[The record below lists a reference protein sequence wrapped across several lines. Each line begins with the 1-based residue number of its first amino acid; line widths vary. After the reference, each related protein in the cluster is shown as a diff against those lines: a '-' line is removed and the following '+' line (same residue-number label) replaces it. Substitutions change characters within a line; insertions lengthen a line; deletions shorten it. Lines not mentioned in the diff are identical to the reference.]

1 MEKENKVK
9 IESVEEEIKRIIAQ
23 LPDGSVFCVKN
34 KNKLSAL
41 KMKLKVDELS
51 IEEFISIF
59 IKKVE
64 KHWDKRTI
72 PTKFPFGISWEKDLW
87 EEIFDK
93 YHDKFEHEKEKEIK
107 EKVGKFIYITGK
119 ANFERAVKEKNLKV
133 VEDGTAVYT
142 KDSHDPD
149 KLLSEGKRI
158 ITWDSRM
165 GEEYRKILDKFFK
178 LVKKE
183 ADKEFAKRK
192 EEAKNRFKNQS
203 KLAEEVFYQY
213 IRPYLIGV
221 ILSKATKGKLGSIVT
236 SENESSSFVSFIKE
250 DSLIHK
256 KFEKPKKKIKG
267 EKNEKRNK
275 NDGKRN

>member
-1 MEKENKVK
+1 MNKHMKIMRKEIENKNK
-9 IESVEEEIKRIIAQ
+9 TEGVEEEIKKIITQ
-23 LPDGSVFCVKN
+23 LPDGSVFCVKD

-64 KHWDKRTI
+64 KHWDKRTV
-72 PTKFPFGISWEKDLW
+72 PTKFPFDISWEKDLW
-87 EEIFDK
+87 GEIFDK
-93 YHDKFEHEKEKEIK
+93 YHNKFEHEKEKEIK
-107 EKVGKFIYITGK
+107 EKVGKFIYITGR
-119 ANFERAVKEKNLKV
+119 ANFERAVKEKNLEA
-133 VEDGTAVYT
+133 VEDGVAVYT

-158 ITWDSRM
+158 ITWNSKM
-165 GEEYRKILDKFFK
+165 GEKYRKILDKFFK

-213 IRPYLIGV
+213 IRPYLIGI

-236 SENESSSFVSFIKE
+236 SENELSASVSFVKE
-250 DSLIHK
+250 DNLINE

-267 EKNEKRNK
+267 EEK
-275 NDGKRN
+275 